1 MSLKR
6 LNDFLNADE
15 VDKSAIGK
23 QVDDQSN
30 AIEAK
35 NASFMWDADHHIPTL
50 NNLSF
55 SVKKGS
61 CIAIVGKVGS
71 GKSSILSA
79 LIGDMV
85 KAGGRVNV
93 NGSVAYV
100 PQQAWIQ
107 NATLKY
113 NVIFGQKMSPAV
125 YRKARCLKITEK
137 ISFNI
142 ASEASYVY
150 ILSGQKL
157 IKNAKNAQFGEFL
170 KT

>member
-35 NASFMWDADHHIPTL
+35 NASFMWNADHHIPTL

-137 ISFNI
+137 SLIQQCER
-142 ASEASYVY
+142 SELHLHFEWTKVH
-150 ILSGQKL
+150 
-157 IKNAKNAQFGEFL
+157 KNAKNLRGF
-170 KT
+170 